1 MDTQQMNL
9 ALVAVLQE
17 WDPFKIG
24 WDLYEP
30 EIADTVV
37 AIRDIDDPKELAE
50 KIKSIY
56 EFSFDE
62 SVQMDQCL
70 EVAQKL
76 LIIKN
81 EASCSI

>member
-24 WDLYEP
+24 WDLYDP

-37 AIRDIDDPKELAE
+37 AIRNIDDSKELAE

-62 SVQMDQCL
+62 SVQMDKCL
-70 EVAQKL
+70 EIAQKL

-81 EASCSI
+81 DASCSI

>member
-1 MDTQQMNL
+1 MDTQKMTF

-17 WDPFKIG
+17 WDPFQIG
-24 WDLYEP
+24 GELYEP

-37 AIRDIDDPKELAE
+37 AVRDIDTPHKLAE

-62 SVQMDQCL
+62 PLQMERCMD
-70 EVAQKL
+70 VAKKL
-76 LIIKN
+76 LMIKN